1 MEENEV
7 LEQDTELS
15 DELAGAFDS
24 EWDDDFTSDE
34 GSESDDGPVEDTEP
48 EEREEG
54 QPDADHNSDAEE
66 AAETSEEPGT
76 ETETGNQRF
85 KIKYNGNE
93 EEYDLDQMTTLAQKG
108 RDYDHVR
115 EERDG
120 MKGKYGKYE
129 GFLQKLADKAG
140 VSIDEQI
147 DLTEAMWLMDE
158 EAEKGNSLTEAEAL
172 LRVQRNRNAA
182 PEQKE
187 EMRTRVGI
195 VQHRQLEITETLLP
209 QHIAD
214 QIEQRTDENAAR
226 EAFQQN
232 GYLPLYVDEKV
243 MGIVYNT
250 LTVQLLLD
258 RFNLIFEGVF
268 EPMDQST
275 VTSVMSNVLAPYWK
289 QHGQSILFTL
299 EETEKAAAK
308 E

>member
-7 LEQDTELS
+7 LVQDTELS
-15 DELAGAFDS
+15 DELAEAFDDS
-24 EWDDDFTSDE
+24 WDEDTMSDE

-54 QPDADHNSDAEE
+54 QPDADHDSDAEE
-66 AAETSEEPGT
+66 AAETSEEPGA

-85 KIKYNGNE
+85 KIKYNGTE

-172 LRVQRNRNAA
+172 LRVQRNRNTAS
-182 PEQKE
+182 
-187 EMRTRVGI
+187 
-195 VQHRQLEITETLLP
+195 
-209 QHIAD
+209 
-214 QIEQRTDENAAR
+214 EQREEQQRTKADEEVSRFMAAYPDVRAENIPKEVWDEANQTGDLVGAYRAYEIKQLKAENEKLKQSAHNERNAKR
-226 EAFQQN
+226 STGPLKSTGSGQKRDAF
-232 GYLPLYVDEKV
+232 DE
-243 MGIVYNT
+243 GW
-250 LTVQLLLD
+250 D
-258 RFNLIFEGVF
+258 SE
-268 EPMDQST
+268 
-275 VTSVMSNVLAPYWK
+275 
-289 QHGQSILFTL
+289 
-299 EETEKAAAK
+299 
-308 E
+308 

>member
-34 GSESDDGPVEDTEP
+34 GSESDDRPVEDTEP

-54 QPDADHNSDAEE
+54 QPDADHDSDAEE

-182 PEQKE
+182 SEQKE
-187 EMRTRVGI
+187 EQKPTKADEEVTRFMREYPGVKYEDIPKEVWDEANQTGELVAAYRGYEL
-195 VQHRQLEITETLLP
+195 RQLK
-209 QHIAD
+209 A
-214 QIEQRTDENAAR
+214 EN
-226 EAFQQN
+226 
-232 GYLPLYVDEKV
+232 EK
-243 MGIVYNT
+243 
-250 LTVQLLLD
+250 L
-258 RFNLIFEGVF
+258 
-268 EPMDQST
+268 
-275 VTSVMSNVLAPYWK
+275 K
-289 QHGQSILFTL
+289 Q
-299 EETEKAAAK
+299 AAK
-308 E
+308 NERNAQRSTGPLKSTGSGQKKDAFDEGWDSE